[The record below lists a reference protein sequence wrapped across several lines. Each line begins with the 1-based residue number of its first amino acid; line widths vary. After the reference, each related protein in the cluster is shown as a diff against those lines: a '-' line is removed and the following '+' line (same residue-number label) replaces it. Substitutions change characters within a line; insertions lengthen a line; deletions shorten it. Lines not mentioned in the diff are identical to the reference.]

1 RSGGPAPEPSFP
13 RLQPALDFADQVEG
27 TAETDPV
34 TRTPEPVSQAKRLE
48 GVARGPYPVGETPG
62 GACDG
67 RRILGPGTALPG
79 PGRDQT
85 VGQGQQSLQH
95 GVEFLA
101 GQATEDQEEG
111 RLARATAAG
120 PGAGRPR
127 RAKEGRKGSRQL

>member
-1 RSGGPAPEPSFP
+1 MPRRLRATRRVDPSLSALMRFPPASYFLGRSGGPAPEPSFP

-48 GVARGPYPVGETPG
+48 GVTRGPYPVGETPG

-79 PGRDQT
+79 PGRDQS
-85 VGQGQQSLQH
+85 VGQGQQSLQ
-95 GVEFLA
+95 
-101 GQATEDQEEG
+101 
-111 RLARATAAG
+111 
-120 PGAGRPR
+120 
-127 RAKEGRKGSRQL
+127 